1 MNRELNTFVE
11 EAATAQNSVLVDK
24 AVRLNHIL
32 SPRMARLI
40 LFYWIPWS
48 SEVCESLQ
56 KPDTTLCSFY
66 APRQIFQPG
75 TPSKPSYSTMRTTS
89 TSSIA
94 VPSTPSSS
102 NLQAVTHSSPAPSAP
117 VSAAVAAVETKPTLE
132 GMLTIQFVGKK
143 KARNTYQC
151 ILRGKVLYY
160 KKRVGLGRQNSST
173 TPSTTSPASPGN
185 KDPTQTEFKQ
195 IQLGGAQI
203 RRVEEAE
210 MKGTKFA
217 IEVLHPERKIIY
229 KIDYLYLITE
239 NELDLERWYF
249 ALLTCCVPHNG
260 YIDIELNRVL
270 HERFK
275 YMWRSHETAN
285 WISAL
290 WARFHLNIRVSQAL
304 REKLINKI
312 ALRLSEKIEEKGYE
326 QYIANLQITDLD
338 FGSRPPTIESA
349 MLQPPDSTGD
359 LIADVWLH
367 YRNGDAKMTLSC
379 EVNFKRIM
387 IVPISCTVS
396 CRSLSGRLQ
405 LRVPPFPAERLSI
418 SFYEEP
424 IMELV
429 IEMAIGEKASQVKNL
444 ILPKIKEII
453 TERLKLALVER
464 FVAPHR
470 KYFRIPGTT
479 RKDPES
485 DKPAAY
491 AVKTSLKG
499 IIAPVPIN
507 NLPTNPPVQ
516 GLLHSSTSSVTSDD
530 DFANWS
536 PAPSRAQHG
545 SASKQDMIR
554 LSLEASASGS
564 PPNVLGPLPPSPEV
578 VVPLSPTSLKEE
590 SHGVDEPLET
600 TTFVEHM
607 SPDVHHSSSSLA
619 STSSGGTGSLSD
631 LETIGLSPVPSASSP
646 SKVHRRK
653 ESSNAGEAPDPTKLS
668 TKVKGI
674 FRSYFPKSDP
684 NAPPAN
690 GHPK

>member
-1 MNRELNTFVE
+1 
-11 EAATAQNSVLVDK
+11 
-24 AVRLNHIL
+24 
-32 SPRMARLI
+32 
-40 LFYWIPWS
+40 
-48 SEVCESLQ
+48 
-56 KPDTTLCSFY
+56 
-66 APRQIFQPG
+66 
-75 TPSKPSYSTMRTTS
+75 MRTTS
-89 TSSIA
+89 TSSIT
-94 VPSTPSSS
+94 VPGTPSSS
-102 NLQAVTHSSPAPSAP
+102 NLIAVTQSSPAPAVTP
-117 VSAAVAAVETKPTLE
+117 AAVVAAVETKPTLE

-143 KARNTYQC
+143 KARNLYQC

-173 TPSTTSPASPGN
+173 TPTTTNPASPGN
-185 KDPTQTEFKQ
+185 KDPAQTEFKQ

-210 MKGTKFA
+210 MKGTRFA

-260 YIDIELNRVL
+260 YIDIELNKVL

-312 ALRLSEKIEEKGYE
+312 ALRFSEKIEEKGYE

-367 YRNGDAKMTLSC
+367 YRNGDASMTLSC

-387 IVPISCTVS
+387 IIPISCTVS

-424 IMELV
+424 TMELV
-429 IEMAIGEKASQVKNL
+429 IEMAIGEKGNHLKNL

-453 TERLKLALVER
+453 TERLKLAIVER

-499 IIAPVPIN
+499 IVAPVPTN
-507 NLPTNPPVQ
+507 NLPVNPPIQ

-536 PAPSRAQHG
+536 PAPSRLNH
-545 SASKQDMIR
+545 ASLSKEDMIR
-554 LSLEASASGS
+554 LSLEASTSGS
-564 PPNVLGPLPPSPEV
+564 PPNAGNVLPQQHSPPGV
-578 VVPLSPTSLKEE
+578 VTPLSPTIHGPTPTTPSRASSNGIDE
-590 SHGVDEPLET
+590 SAET
-600 TTFVEHM
+600 TTFVERM

-619 STSSGGTGSLSD
+619 STSSSMGLSASD
-631 LETIGLSPVPSASSP
+631 LETIGLSPVPSSGSP
-646 SKVHRRK
+646 SKRHSRK
-653 ESSNAGEAPDPTKLS
+653 ESANKDPETPDPNKLS

-674 FRSYFPKSDP
+674 FRTYFPKTDP
-684 NAPPAN
+684 NAPPSN
-690 GHPK
+690 GQPK